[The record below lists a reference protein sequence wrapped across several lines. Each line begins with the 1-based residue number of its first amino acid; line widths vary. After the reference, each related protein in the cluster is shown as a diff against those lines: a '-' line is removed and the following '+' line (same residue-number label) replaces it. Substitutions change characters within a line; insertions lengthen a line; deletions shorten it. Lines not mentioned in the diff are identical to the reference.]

1 MDKMVEGLLSHNHKL
16 LPKSQC
22 KGSKKRV
29 RNGRGLF
36 RGEKGYRKFLSEEP
50 HVGHPVVDLAQH
62 VLQILTGY
70 PKHIQTFGQE
80 IKHRYVR

>member
-1 MDKMVEGLLSHNHKL
+1 MW
-16 LPKSQC
+16 
-22 KGSKKRV
+22 R

-36 RGEKGYRKFLSEEP
+36 RGEKGYRKFLSEEL

-80 IKHRYVR
+80 IKHRYARYMNREILLWCGHVILK